1 MAHLADLTKLFKPSP
16 GKLSPYPGKIIA
28 PEPSFFIIYL
38 SAIIIY
44 LNLDGFPSSLIN
56 ISHSRNFSIILYFG
70 FFEYI

>member
-28 PEPSFFIIYL
+28 PVPSLLIIYL

-44 LNLDGFPSSLIN
+44 LNLDGFPSSFIKT
-56 ISHSRNFSIILYFG
+56 S
-70 FFEYI
+70 

>member
-28 PEPSFFIIYL
+28 PEPSLLIIYL

-44 LNLDGFPSSLIN
+44 LNLDGFPSSFIN
-56 ISHSRNFSIILYFG
+56 TS
-70 FFEYI
+70 